1 MSYKSEEI
9 KGLEEQCELLQR
21 KLNALDIALITAIDP
36 NAKFSINEQITG
48 LQRQLQ
54 TKKTELQAALADQ
67 AAQEGP
73 SPAPTPPPPLLH
85 EWHRY
90 TCDRSPQD
98 TRFQGIRQAEARTQ
112 FFYLYG
118 LDRHAH
124 QALVERFAFD
134 LEGLLKS
141 HLRADVDKRCRVA
154 RALDLVLLLNGD
166 AETCKTEVLA
176 SLFTKFGVDPDS
188 HGPLLQTQLAELWR
202 NSPELRGLGSQDRVC
217 CYMGIP
223 EFDWEQ
229 KVTPSVVTWL
239 IDEFCGASLPP
250 EAPAFYFFFGIEFE
264 EEDSP
269 VKAEVEVAIRAG
281 GSRVH
286 TLPELGMV
294 VERDLKGWM
303 RTYQKFMPDREQR
316 EAFRE
321 AVMGGAAEIY
331 MEDLIL
337 HLHRIIDQINQP
349 K

>member
-1 MSYKSEEI
+1 MSQESEYI
-9 KGLEEQCELLQR
+9 KGLRKRCELLQTQ
-21 KLNALDIALITAIDP
+21 LNSFNRDLIIAIDSA
-36 NAKFSINEQITG
+36 AKFKLEQDIKEAEG
-48 LQRQLQ
+48 RLQDTLA
-54 TKKTELQAALADQ
+54 ELQAALAEQ
-67 AAQEGP
+67 AAQEKP
-73 SPAPTPPPPLLH
+73 SPAPTPPPSLLH

-98 TRFQGIRQAEARTQ
+98 TSFQKIRQAKDRTQ
-112 FFYLYG
+112 FFYFYG

-124 QALVERFAFD
+124 QALVERFAYD
-134 LEGLLKS
+134 LEGVLRS
-141 HLRADVDKRCRVA
+141 HLNAEVDKRCRVA

-166 AETCKTEVLA
+166 AETCKTEILA

-223 EFDWEQ
+223 EFDWERE
-229 KVTPSVVTWL
+229 VTPKVVTWF
-239 IDEFCGASLPP
+239 IEKFCGASLPP

-286 TLPELGMV
+286 ILPELGMV

-316 EAFRE
+316 EAFLNK
-321 AVMGGAAEIY
+321 AMGGAAEIY
-331 MEDLIL
+331 MEELL
-337 HLHRIIDQINQP
+337 VYLHRVIDQINQP